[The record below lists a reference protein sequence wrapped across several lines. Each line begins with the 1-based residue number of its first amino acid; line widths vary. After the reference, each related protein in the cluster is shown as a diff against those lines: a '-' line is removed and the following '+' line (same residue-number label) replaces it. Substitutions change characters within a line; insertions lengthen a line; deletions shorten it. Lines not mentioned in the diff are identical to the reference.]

1 MHLPGGGIVM
11 AAQKIS
17 LRIAGHTYNLTVTSE
32 DQEQQYRLAAE
43 AINSRFTA
51 YTLSHPGHSTADIL
65 AMVALS
71 ETALLVGLQQ
81 EVEALKEGEKAL
93 ERDLDRYIRD
103 QKK

>member
-11 AAQKIS
+11 AQKIS
-17 LRIAGHTYNLTVTSE
+17 LKIAGHTYNLTVASE
-32 DQEQQYRLAAE
+32 EQEEQYRLAAE

-51 YTLSHPGHSTADIL
+51 YTMSHPGHSAVDIL

-71 ETALLVGLQQ
+71 ETAHRVGLQK

-93 ERDLDRYIRD
+93 ERDLDKYIQD
-103 QKK
+103 QK